1 MRKISALSAAV
12 MGVVLAASATGANA
26 AEQIDVAAA
35 LQAAQQAQ
43 AAAEAAQAAA
53 LKAQAA
59 AEAAQGGLSTY
70 QLIRYFPMQKV
81 EKILP
86 KMSSEVTL
94 PVISPK

>member
-43 AAAEAAQAAA
+43 QN
-53 LKAQAA
+53 
-59 AEAAQGGLSTY
+59 
-70 QLIRYFPMQKV
+70 
-81 EKILP
+81 
-86 KMSSEVTL
+86 
-94 PVISPK
+94 

>member
-12 MGVVLAASATGANA
+12 MGVVLAASATSANA

-35 LQAAQQAQ
+35 LQ
-43 AAAEAAQAAA
+43 
-53 LKAQAA
+53 
-59 AEAAQGGLSTY
+59 AAQGGLSTY